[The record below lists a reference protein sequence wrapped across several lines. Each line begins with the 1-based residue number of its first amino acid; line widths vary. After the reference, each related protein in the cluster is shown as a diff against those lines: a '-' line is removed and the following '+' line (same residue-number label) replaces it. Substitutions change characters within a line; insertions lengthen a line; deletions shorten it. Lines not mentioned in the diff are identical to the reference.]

1 MSKQVLR
8 TKERAYTVI
17 YEPIRG
23 GGYQVTA
30 PLLPGLVTYGRSF
43 EEAREMAYDAIRCY
57 IEALRKDRENIPSE
71 NSLVQEKI
79 SVTA

>member
-1 MSKQVLR
+1 MSNKILR
-8 TKERAYTVI
+8 TTEHTYTI
-17 YEPIRG
+17 MYEPIRG

-43 EEAREMAYDAIRCY
+43 EEAREMAYDAVRCY

-71 NSLVQEKI
+71 HSLVQEKI